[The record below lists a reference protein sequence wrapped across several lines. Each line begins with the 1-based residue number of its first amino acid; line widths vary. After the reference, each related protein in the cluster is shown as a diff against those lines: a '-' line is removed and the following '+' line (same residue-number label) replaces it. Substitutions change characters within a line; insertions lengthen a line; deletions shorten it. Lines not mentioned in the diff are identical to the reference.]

1 MTSAK
6 QEKPMLPTVSPSP
19 EGRQA
24 EATEPRPARPAHQK
38 GGYTDHATRRI
49 TVHLRPHDERNL
61 ETIRHALSP
70 LMPAA
75 VSDADAVRYAIQQTA
90 DRLTDRLRLAATAH
104 ENGTLEMQG

>member
-1 MTSAK
+1 
-6 QEKPMLPTVSPSP
+6 MLPSISPTP
-19 EGRQA
+19 DGRQA
-24 EATEPRPARPAHQK
+24 EATEVRPTRPVHQK

-49 TVHLRPHDERNL
+49 TVHLRPDDERNL

-90 DRLTDRLRLAATAH
+90 DRLQDRLRIARAETDDGPL
-104 ENGTLEMQG
+104 NIQG

>member
-1 MTSAK
+1 
-6 QEKPMLPTVSPSP
+6 MLPTVSPSP
-19 EGRQA
+19 EGPQA
-24 EATEPRPARPAHQK
+24 DTSEHRPARPAHQR

-90 DRLTDRLRLAATAH
+90 DHLTDRLHLAPTAR
-104 ENGTLEMQG
+104 ENGTLEIQG

>member
-1 MTSAK
+1 
-6 QEKPMLPTVSPSP
+6 MLPSVSPKSEVRPGETP
-19 EGRQA
+19 EL
-24 EATEPRPARPAHQK
+24 RPARPPHQK

-49 TVHLRPHDERNL
+49 TVHLRPDDERNL

-90 DRLTDRLRLAATAH
+90 DRLTERLRIAH
-104 ENGTLEMQG
+104 PGQDNGTLELQG

>member
-1 MTSAK
+1 
-6 QEKPMLPTVSPSP
+6 MLPSVNPTPDSRPTETPEMRPVRSP
-19 EGRQA
+19 Q
-24 EATEPRPARPAHQK
+24 QK

-49 TVHLRPHDERNL
+49 TVHLRPDDERNL

-90 DRLTDRLRLAATAH
+90 DRLSDRLRIARTGADD
-104 ENGTLEMQG
+104 GTLEIQG